1 MTDDELKKMA
11 KADYD
16 DFCECGHF
24 PTWVDEPLD
33 DEELK
38 RGAEEYDMSVEDF
51 KKYMDFFYSFAG

>member
-11 KADYD
+11 KEDYD
-16 DFCECGHF
+16 DCYECGHF

-38 RGAEEYDMSVEDF
+38 RGAEECDMSVEDF
-51 KKYMDFFYSFAG
+51 KKYMNFFYGFAC